1 MGKVKEEAYPNEQFS
16 HLFIIDDLGRMEV
29 DLLLFAQLAEW
40 QKKNSRHD
48 LVVESYVVPLNRS
61 PEDYIDALTRARK
74 LKNVLVNAGC
84 DQKRIAILIGRPFRR
99 DLEPEMKKA
108 RVIKLFGILVPDDT
122 KETEQ
127 AERLIVTVH
136 GLLPQHYRY
145 WALFRTHIFGLERGA
160 TMIAYKWD
168 DHSRGWTTVLFGA
181 LLAQLATYIFWR
193 CFVIHELR
201 DLLKLM
207 KSKENLILLG
217 HSMGALIAYEA
228 WADTEIN
235 GQLVTISLG
244 FSTRYCRCI

>member
-1 MGKVKEEAYPNEQFS
+1 MGRAKTEAYPNEQFS

-40 QKKNSRHD
+40 QKNNSHHD
-48 LVVESYVVPLNRS
+48 LVVESYVVPLTRS
-61 PEDYIDALTRARK
+61 PKDFIDALTRARK
-74 LKNVLVNAGC
+74 LKNVLANAGC
-84 DQKRIAILIGRPFRR
+84 NQKRIAILVGRPSRQ

-108 RVIKLFGILVPDDT
+108 RVIRLFGILVADDA
-122 KETEQ
+122 KDTEE

-145 WALFRTHIFGLERGA
+145 WAFFRTYIFGLERGT

-181 LLAQLATYIFWR
+181 PLAQLATYMFWR

-207 KSKENLILLG
+207 ESEEHLILIG

-235 GQLVTISLG
+235 AQLVTINLG
-244 FSTRYCRCI
+244 FSTRYYRCI